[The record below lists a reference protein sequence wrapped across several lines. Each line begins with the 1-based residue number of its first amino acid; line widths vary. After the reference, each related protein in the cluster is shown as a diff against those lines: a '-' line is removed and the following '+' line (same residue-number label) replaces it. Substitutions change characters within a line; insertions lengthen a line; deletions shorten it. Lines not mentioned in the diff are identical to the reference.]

1 VSGIEQID
9 RIIDYSNKIRRV
21 EVSGQNHAAY
31 LIENPERTAAK
42 IKELNELRDQ
52 ISADGIDKSYKENF
66 FQSIDNSLNYFK
78 SNKRNDYIPNSLLL
92 IGLGVF
98 LGAVGMNAF
107 DGMMKG
113 FGETLSQTFER
124 KVYEKMEGGLSG

>member
-9 RIIDYSNKIRRV
+9 RIIDYSNKVRRV
-21 EVSGQNHAAY
+21 EVSGQIHAAY
-31 LIENPERTAAK
+31 LTENPERTAAK

-78 SNKRNDYIPNSLLL
+78 SNKRNDYVPNSLLL

-124 KVYEKMEGGLSG
+124 KVYEKMEGVLSG